1 MTLTKCLKLESSTN
15 ISFTTTVDM
24 TLTLVLNKDNG
35 TNIKV
40 DGEKLSD
47 ASGIITVKLAAGA
60 HTITKA
66 DTANLFYISLIQS

>member
-1 MTLTKCLKLESSTN
+1 
-15 ISFTTTVDM
+15 M

-47 ASGIITVKLAAGA
+47 PSGIITVKLAAGT

-66 DTANLFYISLIQS
+66 DTANLFYMSLVK